1 MKPTFIRITNKT
13 VRLDAISY
21 IEFLD
26 SGRAMVILSGLP
38 PEKAHI
44 SVDVSEAFGLKQY
57 FEGGEVTVNPSRE
70 SRNPIDWPRPLPIR
84 A

>member
-1 MKPTFIRITNKT
+1 MQAKFIRINNKA
-13 VRLDAISY
+13 VRMDAISY
-21 IEFLD
+21 IDFLE

-44 SVDVSEAFGLKQY
+44 SVDTHEARLLKEY
-57 FEGGEVTVNPSRE
+57 FDLGDVTVNPIRE
-70 SRNPIDWPRPLPIR
+70 SRNTLDLPRPLPMR